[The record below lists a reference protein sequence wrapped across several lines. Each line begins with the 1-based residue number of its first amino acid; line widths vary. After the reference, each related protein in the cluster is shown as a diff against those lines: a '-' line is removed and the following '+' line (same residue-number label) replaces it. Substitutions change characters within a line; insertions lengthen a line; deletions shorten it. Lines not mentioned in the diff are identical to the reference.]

1 MEDLVAV
8 SSKPTAWELLMD
20 FQGQLRT
27 VRGQVAYN
35 DPKSESNVKQ
45 MDRRLEANVLVSTKK
60 GPLQG
65 ITIP

>member
-1 MEDLVAV
+1 
-8 SSKPTAWELLMD
+8 MD